1 MVSIGCGRLGVREL
15 GKCWSNTTNFQLRH
29 EEVGNLLMVII
40 ARVNLNHFHHKNE
53 VIINEVIEMLTDLT
67 MVIFHKI

>member
-1 MVSIGCGRLGVREL
+1 MIVSISCGRLGVREL
-15 GKCWSNTTNFQLRH
+15 GKYWSNTTNFQLRH
-29 EEVGNLLMVII
+29 EVGNLLMVII
-40 ARVNLNHFHHKNE
+40 VNLNHFHHKNE